1 MKPREE
7 TMGSPLIVAQAAA
20 EYGAMSAVASSF
32 QSAWYRLEVWV
43 GAGNG
48 PYAVGAAVVLLLVLL
63 FWRRR

>member
-1 MKPREE
+1 
-7 TMGSPLIVAQAAA
+7 
-20 EYGAMSAVASSF
+20 MSAVASSF

>member
-1 MKPREE
+1 MNA
-7 TMGSPLIVAQAAA
+7 PLIVAQAAA
-20 EYGAMSAVASSF
+20 EYGAMSSAASGV
-32 QSAWYRLEVWV
+32 QSAWYKLEVWV